1 VSTRGAAL
9 RSLLVPALVALP
21 CLAMLIGLGVWQ
33 LERLAWKQGL
43 IATVEA
49 RVHQPAQLAPAE
61 PDWSDVTYDA
71 DEYRHVTVSGR
82 LHNDKEVQ
90 VYALIDAAPD
100 GTGGGPGYW
109 VLTPLVQ
116 PDGAA
121 FLVNR
126 GFVPLD
132 RKAPATRPEGQV
144 DGPVTITG
152 LLRMPEEEG
161 LFTPENDP
169 AKDSWYT
176 RDPDAIAAAKGLLR
190 VAPFIID
197 ADATPNP
204 GGLPVGGLTKVTFP
218 NRHLEYA
225 LTWFGLAATLVGV
238 FVAFAFARLRRPREG
253 EGTAGLTASE

>member
-1 VSTRGAAL
+1 VSTRSTAL
-9 RSLLVPALVALP
+9 RALLLPGLVALP
-21 CLAMLIGLGVWQ
+21 CLALLLGLGIWQ
-33 LERLAWKQGL
+33 LERLAWKNSL

-49 RVHQPAQLAPAE
+49 RVHQPAQPAPEE
-61 PDWSDVTYDA
+61 PDWRGVNYDA

-82 LHNDKEVQ
+82 LHHDKEVQ
-90 VYALIDAAPD
+90 VYALIDAGPD
-100 GTGGGPGYW
+100 GSGGPGYW

-121 FLVNR
+121 IIVNR
-126 GFVPLD
+126 GFVPVD
-132 RKAPATRPEGQV
+132 RKAPSTRPDGQV

-176 RDPDAIAAAKGLLR
+176 RDPDAIAAAKGILR
-190 VAPFIID
+190 VAPYIID

-204 GGLPVGGLTKVTFP
+204 GGLPVGGLTRVTFP

-238 FVAFAFARLRRPREG
+238 FAAFAWGRLRRAREG
-253 EGTAGLTASE
+253 EGPAGVTASE